1 MSVNFLWYFFKVW
14 VKVYSSKG
22 FPFAFIRH
30 STIPPPQYYYKP
42 NSHLFFVLWNHT
54 SAYQFKLQNSIPGL
68 CFECS
73 GMDFGNFFF
82 PSHPNLKWKVS
93 SPSPFAGWIFSHLV
107 FSEQYS
113 YHLLGALD
121 VLSHTR
127 CENGKSRELAH
138 NSLGDFPSITSAFR
152 ERTYFFRFCSC
163 FPFWY

>member
-107 FSEQYS
+107 FFWAVFLPPLRSLRCSLS
-113 YHLLGALD
+113 YQVWKWQIQRTSSQFTGRFPQHNLCLQGTYLLL
-121 VLSHTR
+121 
-127 CENGKSRELAH
+127 
-138 NSLGDFPSITSAFR
+138 
-152 ERTYFFRFCSC
+152 
-163 FPFWY
+163 